1 VENLL
6 ELDKWVGHV
15 AGSIYGDLSL
25 QFPYPPLML
34 IPMLTFKVKRILEP
48 LQAPDQM
55 TSARVGE
62 LAANLRNSIIP
73 MLHSLEL
80 EPSDIERMAPIIE
93 TAASRALSG
102 RGGFHHAVE

>member
-1 VENLL
+1 MENLL

-25 QFPYPPLML
+25 HFPYPPLML
-34 IPMLTFKVKRILEP
+34 IPMLTFKVKRALEP
-48 LQAPDQM
+48 LPSPDRM
-55 TSARVGE
+55 SAKRALEVAGR
-62 LAANLRNSIIP
+62 LRASIVP
-73 MLHSLEL
+73 LLHSLEL

-102 RGGFHHAVE
+102 RGGFHHAIE